1 MALMTEAGEH
11 VLIPTV
17 ARSVYDVSG
26 AGDTVIAVCGLAMA
40 AGASVIE
47 AAVLAN
53 HAAGIEV
60 GKAGVTSVSP
70 DELLEAIRQHA
81 ARVGTRPTTTPME

>member
-1 MALMTEAGEH
+1 MALCTEEGEYLR
-11 VLIPTV
+11 VPAV

-26 AGDTVIAVCGLAMA
+26 AGDTVTAVMAVALA
-40 AGASVIE
+40 AGAEPGE

-60 GKAGVTSVSP
+60 GRAGVTTVAS
-70 DELLEAIRQHA
+70 DELQQVVDEHHEVET
-81 ARVGTRPTTTPME
+81 AR